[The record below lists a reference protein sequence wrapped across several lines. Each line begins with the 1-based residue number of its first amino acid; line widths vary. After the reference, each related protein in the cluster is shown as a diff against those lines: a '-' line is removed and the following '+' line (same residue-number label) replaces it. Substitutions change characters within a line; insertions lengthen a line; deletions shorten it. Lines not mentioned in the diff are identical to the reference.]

1 MRNSAAWKKSMY
13 FLLGSLALF
22 LMAVWMAHR
31 HSAQTIVWMAA
42 AVVLLV
48 LGARKPEA
56 KD

>member
-22 LMAVWMAHR
+22 LMGVWMAHR
-31 HSAQTIVWMAA
+31 HSPQTIGWMAL
-42 AVVLLV
+42 AVVFLV

-56 KD
+56 KN

>member
-1 MRNSAAWKKSMY
+1 MY